1 MQIKKH
7 ISRALALLCIILI
20 MLPATISNASATNS
34 ANTSNKI
41 VINAPYFDIIMNKNI
56 FYIILVIMLVIAI
69 TILALFMKSKKRQ
82 VVDKKAKEE
91 GEKLKDKFTEL
102 KSAYEE
108 IKSNHKKL
116 KNQYDELQESADKNK
131 KLAFTDLLT
140 QLPNGTAFVEKLD
153 QVMLTLRKEE
163 IIGIIYLDIDNFKEI
178 NDSLGNS
185 YGDELL
191 IDVTHRLKQVMDDN
205 DFLARYSGDEFI
217 VLTQNIEDMS
227 EYETKIKKIQKVIH
241 YPFVLSLKEFFVTI
255 SLGIAFAPKDAK
267 TTQNLIKNAV
277 SAMYVAKEMGKNTFC
292 YFDDGIN
299 HRLME
304 KIERQS
310 ELKQAIAD
318 EQFLLHYQTQ
328 VSLSTDRIVGFEAL
342 IRWNHPTKG
351 IISPAEFVSIAE
363 ETGLIVPIGRFVLKE
378 ACNQL
383 KLWSIDGYH
392 DLEVSVNISVRQFK
406 DEGFV
411 EMVKEVVTETEI
423 DPKQLVLEITEPIV
437 LEDMNY
443 AITVMQELSVLGIRF
458 SLDDFGTGYS
468 SINYLK
474 ELPLSYLKIDKSY
487 LDSISEN
494 KNNQKMV
501 QAFVKLAQT
510 IDLEVIAEGVE
521 NKGQV
526 IFLKNIRCNKA
537 QGYLYSK
544 PVPKEE
550 AKVLLDNWASF
561 LE

>member
-56 FYIILVIMLVIAI
+56 FYIILVIMLVIVI

-363 ETGLIVPIGRFVLKE
+363 ETGLIVPIGHFVLKE

-383 KLWSIDGYH
+383 KLWSIDGYS

>member
-7 ISRALALLCIILI
+7 ISRVLALLCIILI

-56 FYIILVIMLVIAI
+56 FYIILVIMLVIVI

-363 ETGLIVPIGRFVLKE
+363 ETGLIVPIGHFVLKE

-383 KLWSIDGYH
+383 KLWSIDGYS